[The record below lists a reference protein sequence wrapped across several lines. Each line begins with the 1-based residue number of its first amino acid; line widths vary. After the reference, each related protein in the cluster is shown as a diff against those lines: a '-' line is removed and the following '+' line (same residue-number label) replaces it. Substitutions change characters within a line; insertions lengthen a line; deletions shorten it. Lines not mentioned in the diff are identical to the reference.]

1 MAHNAQIYPIFGVE
15 AVDKDE
21 TGIVAGKD
29 KSETTKKRI
38 WTQAEERAIEDTPA
52 NRRLAYRIDGLVR
65 FITNIKRFSILKDY
79 TISSDDDTA
88 NEQLLIDVEKF
99 VRDIK
104 LLRAFREVFQPLQIE
119 GAGHLQKQYDGAS
132 VSSLAILENLTK
144 HTNPT
149 KVNDFYY
156 YQNQEVSKNWQNPEE
171 TETEALR
178 VWFIDEALRNEY
190 TSIKEGKDKVY
201 SRDRIIEIRN
211 NEAGES
217 NLQTVVS
224 YVFIKNYL
232 LQLMPNLIEIVT
244 SPHEQ
249 IIYSTVDKAGV
260 PCIPKMPA
268 PSLKAIDPIKY
279 SDEVAEYTAWTAN
292 LKTLANRI
300 ALDRDRQRKTIH
312 PDTIE
317 EKILES
323 EASLNS
329 DMIKAL
335 IHSLDVQI
343 AYGMG
348 FSLSL
353 VEASGTEKASARN
366 IYSTISVTM
375 SGVQG
380 QFNAIADELIYE
392 QFSGAEAAG
401 VKFKLEDL
409 NPEDKLS
416 VAERKKKYAEIA
428 DILYNMQVEP
438 TSIANFIGQNID
450 ENLELL
456 AGEPLPEAEKAIEA
470 MLDYRTMHL
479 NDEEEDLE
487 ED

>member
-1 MAHNAQIYPIFGVE
+1 MSDNFQIYPIIGVE
-15 AVDKDE
+15 PVDKDE
-21 TGIVAGKD
+21 MGIVAGRD

-132 VSSLAILENLTK
+132 VSSLAVLENLTK
-144 HTNPT
+144 HMNPI
-149 KVNDFYY
+149 KNNDYY
-156 YQNQEVSKNWQNPEE
+156 YFQSQEVSKDWRNPEE

-190 TSIKEGKDKVY
+190 PSIIEGEDKVY

-268 PSLKAIDPIKY
+268 PSLKTIDPIKY
-279 SDEVAEYTAWTAN
+279 TDEVAEYTAWTAN

-300 ALDRDRQRKTIH
+300 AQDRAKQRKTIH
-312 PDTIE
+312 PDTIRE
-317 EKILES
+317 EILES

-335 IHSLDVQI
+335 ISALDTQI
-343 AYGMG
+343 AFGMG

-375 SGVQG
+375 SGVQR
-380 QFNAIADELIYE
+380 QFNAIADELIHE
-392 QFSGAEAAG
+392 AFSTAEAAG

-416 VAERKKKYAEIA
+416 VAERKKHYAEVA
-428 DILYNMQVEP
+428 EILSNIGVEP
-438 TSIANFIGQNID
+438 SSIDNFIGQNID

-456 AGEPLPEAEKAIEA
+456 EGEPLPEAERVIES
-470 MLDYRTMHL
+470 MLDYRNVQM
-479 NDEEEDLE
+479 DEAIQEEE
-487 ED
+487 